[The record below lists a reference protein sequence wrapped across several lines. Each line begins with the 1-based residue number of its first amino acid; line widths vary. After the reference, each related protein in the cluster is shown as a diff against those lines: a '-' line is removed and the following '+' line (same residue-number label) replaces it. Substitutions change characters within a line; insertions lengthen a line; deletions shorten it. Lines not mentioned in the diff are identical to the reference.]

1 MVDNGLAEAAEL
13 RLDQDWALDL
23 RRLRLLLCASSCFR
37 CQEKI
42 REVSSGGE
50 GSVVDGSGWCLK

>member
-13 RLDQDWALDL
+13 RLDQDWALD
-23 RRLRLLLCASSCFR
+23 LRLLLCASSCFR

-50 GSVVDGSGWCLK
+50 GSMVDGSGWCLK